1 MEMLLDIR
9 KALQQEAKYADAD
22 DEDEQ
27 QDVQAQLEE
36 NEMQIEDTQAKV
48 DELGPERMTKTKMMV
63 ATKRMTT

>member
-1 MEMLLDIR
+1 MEMLLDVR

-36 NEMQIEDTQAKV
+36 NETQIEDAQAKV